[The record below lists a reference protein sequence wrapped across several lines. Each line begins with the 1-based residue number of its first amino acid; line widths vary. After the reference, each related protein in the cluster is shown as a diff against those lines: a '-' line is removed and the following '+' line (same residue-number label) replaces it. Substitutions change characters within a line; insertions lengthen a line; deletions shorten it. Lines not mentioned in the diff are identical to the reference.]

1 MKPSQ
6 RIAVIGGTASGPA
19 AAARAK
25 RTDPG
30 AEVVLFEQG
39 PHISYGACEMPYF
52 VAGEIADV
60 RRLIKL
66 TPERFEETRGGR
78 VLVRHRVTA
87 LDPPRN
93 RLTVEDLET
102 GEKRRERFDK
112 FILATGAR
120 PRLPDLDGLDAP
132 NVFPFRT
139 LEDAADLRAYLDANT
154 VGHAVVFGGGYVGI
168 EVAEAL
174 RARDVRVTILEPGP
188 GVLHTYLDDELR
200 PLVEAVLQRHGV
212 AVRRE
217 RAIALDHHPGGA
229 VRAVRTDRGERIG
242 CGLVVVAMGIVPN
255 TELAAAARIRTGAT
269 GALAVDAHMR
279 TNLPNVWAC
288 GDCVEVP
295 RVIDGK
301 RVYVPLSPTAFR
313 TARVA
318 GHNAARRGRG
328 RPTRFPGVTGASAVR
343 VFELEVA
350 AVGLRLHEAVAA
362 GFDAFAVAIRHR
374 SRGASMPGAKP
385 VHVRLVVA
393 RGRGRILGAELV
405 GEDGA
410 ALRADVLVPLIW
422 EGATVE
428 RLRDLDL
435 IYTPPFAPPLDPLLI
450 AANEAARQ
458 LHR

>member
-1 MKPSQ
+1 MPAQ

-19 AAARAK
+19 AAAQAK

-52 VAGEIADV
+52 VAGEIEDAK
-60 RRLIKL
+60 RLIKL

-78 VLVRHRVTA
+78 VLVRHRVVA

-112 FILATGAR
+112 FVLAVGAR
-120 PRLPDLDGLDAP
+120 ALLPDLDGLDAP
-132 NVFPFRT
+132 NVFAFRT
-139 LEDAADLRAYLDANT
+139 LEDAADLRGYLDENT
-154 VGHAVVFGGGYVGI
+154 VGHAVVFGGGYIGM

-188 GVLHTYLDDELR
+188 GVLHAYLEDDLR
-200 PLVEAVLQRHGV
+200 PLVEAVLQRRGV
-212 AVRRE
+212 VVRRE
-217 RAIALDHHPGGA
+217 RAVALDHHPGGA

-242 CGLVVVAMGIVPN
+242 CGLVVVAMGVAPN
-255 TELAAAARIRTGAT
+255 TELAAAARIRTGET
-269 GALAVDAHMR
+269 GALAVDAQMR

-288 GDCVEVP
+288 GDCVEVE
-295 RVIDGK
+295 RVIDRK
-301 RVYVPLSPTAFR
+301 KVYLPLSPTAFR

-350 AVGLRLHEAVAA
+350 AVGLRLREAEAA
-362 GFDAFAVAIRHR
+362 GFDAFAATIRHR
-374 SRGASMPGAKP
+374 SRGSSMPGAKP
-385 VHVRLVVA
+385 LHVRLVVE
-393 RGRGRILGAELV
+393 RGRGRLLGAELV

-410 ALRADVLVPLIW
+410 ALRADVLVPLLW

-435 IYTPPFAPPLDPLLI
+435 IYTPPFAPPLDPLI
-450 AANEAARQ
+450 VAANEAVKR
-458 LHR
+458 LRR